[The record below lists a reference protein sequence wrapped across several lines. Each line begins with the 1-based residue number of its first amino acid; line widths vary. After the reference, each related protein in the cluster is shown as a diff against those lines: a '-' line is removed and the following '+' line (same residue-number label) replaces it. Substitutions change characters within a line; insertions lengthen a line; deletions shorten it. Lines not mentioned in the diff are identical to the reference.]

1 MGAIKSYEL
10 ITKHDKNIHMSD
22 MDAVNTVIS
31 EYIHGKVAFL
41 SKDGTM
47 YDLKQDKMVET
58 MDGYWEFEMDC
69 ERARGLEREL
79 CDMPCV
85 KRFLLVQKV
94 RG

>member
-47 YDLKQDKMVET
+47 
-58 MDGYWEFEMDC
+58 DGYWEFEMDC